1 MANNSWL
8 KVKFWNVNGTSEEK
22 SKEYFFLRQ
31 IQLSNKIFL
40 VEISHE
46 KDSEDKI
53 YNSPEDHYEV
63 FSGKLRKGKQ
73 EHLVG
78 FYSTIKRV

>member
-1 MANNSWL
+1 M

-22 SKEYFFLRQ
+22 SKDYSFLRE
-31 IQLSNKIFL
+31 IQSSNKIFL
-40 VEISHE
+40 AEISHE
-46 KDSEDKI
+46 KGSEDKI
-53 YNSPEDHYEV
+53 YNSPEYPYEV
-63 FSGKLRKGKQ
+63 FSGKLRKGKH